1 MNVTNLHSTEVD
13 MSISTPFFSRRKPYA
28 GLQMEGLVARWYA
41 HLTRARR
48 DHRQTAQAIA
58 ALLPAGGTVLEVA
71 PGPGY
76 MAVELA
82 RLGAYSIT
90 GLDISHAFV
99 RIAANNA
106 RRAGVTIDF
115 RHGDV
120 AHMPFPA
127 AAFDFVTCTAAFKN
141 FHDPVAALDE
151 IHRVLRL
158 GGRASIFDMR
168 KDAPRDAIDQEVR
181 HMQLSP
187 PSAFITRWIF
197 RLGLLHAA
205 YSREALEA
213 VVGRSRFGRGEIV
226 PEGIGFELRLVR

>member
-1 MNVTNLHSTEVD
+1 MTTSTTAQ
-13 MSISTPFFSRRKPYA
+13 MSASIAKPAKPYM
-28 GLQMEGLVARWYA
+28 GFQMEGPLARWYA
-41 HLTRARR
+41 HITRDRR
-48 DHRQTAQAIA
+48 DHCQTAQAIA
-58 ALLPAGGTVLEVA
+58 AQLPADSAVLEVA

-76 MAVELA
+76 MAIELA
-82 RLGAYSIT
+82 QLGAYRIT
-90 GLDISHAFV
+90 GLDISHSFV
-99 RIAANNA
+99 RIAAENA

-151 IHRVLRL
+151 IHRVLRP

-168 KDAPRDAIDQEVR
+168 KDAPRNAIDQEVR
-181 HMQLSP
+181 EMQLST
-187 PSAFITRWIF
+187 PSAFVTHWIF
-197 RLGLLHAA
+197 RLGLLRAA